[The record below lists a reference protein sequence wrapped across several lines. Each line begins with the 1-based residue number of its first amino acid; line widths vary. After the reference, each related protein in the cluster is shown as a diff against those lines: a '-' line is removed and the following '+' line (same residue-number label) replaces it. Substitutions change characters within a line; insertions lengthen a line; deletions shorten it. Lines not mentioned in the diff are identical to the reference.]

1 MMLAGIFIAYTGWL
15 ILDPLVSLV
24 INLVIIAATW
34 EPQRQSITMSLC
46 AVPDTIDIA
55 EIVRLLESTPE
66 VESVHDLHV

>member
-1 MMLAGIFIAYTGWL
+1 MLAGIFIAYTGWL

-34 EPQRQSITMSLC
+34 EPQRQRITMSLC